1 MMDKAQ
7 SIITL
12 EDYPSQRQVY
22 VYRSDQQETIRIY
35 KEEDIFEAETLF
47 PGLKIKVSDLFIID
61 ED

>member
-35 KEEDIFEAETLF
+35 KEEDIFEA
-47 PGLKIKVSDLFIID
+47 GK
-61 ED
+61 